1 MRNYGRSAL
10 APWHRKA
17 RSWLPPPLQIPAT
30 GTYRI
35 DPASSSV
42 SFTTRHLFGLGAV
55 KGTFGV
61 LSGEVTIADPVTAS
75 TAQAVIDAA
84 SFSGGHPQRDKDVK
98 SANFPHVQEHPHI
111 TFESSRL
118 AREADGWLMRGQ
130 LTVRGHSAPVELAVT
145 ESRGSGDG
153 LTLRGTTRI
162 DRYAFG
168 LTKKKGLAARFL
180 DLEITA
186 QATPG

>member
-1 MRNYGRSAL
+1 MAT
-10 APWHRKA
+10 ATV
-17 RSWLPPPLQIPAT
+17 QIPRT

-35 DPASSSV
+35 DPASSTV

-55 KGTFGV
+55 NGTFEV
-61 LSGEVTIADPVTAS
+61 LSGEMTIADPVTAS
-75 TAQAVIDAA
+75 TARAVIDAA

-98 SANFPHVQEHPHI
+98 SANFLHVQEHPHI
-111 TFESSRL
+111 MFESSNL
-118 AREADGWLMRGQ
+118 AQEGDGWVLHGQ

-145 ESRGSGDG
+145 ESRASGDG

-168 LTKKKGLAARFL
+168 LTAKKGLAARYL

-186 QATPG
+186 RAIPG

>member
-1 MRNYGRSAL
+1 MAT
-10 APWHRKA
+10 ATV
-17 RSWLPPPLQIPAT
+17 QIPAT

-35 DPASSSV
+35 DPSGSSV
-42 SFTTRHLFGLGAV
+42 SFTTRHLFGLGV
-55 KGTFGV
+55 VRGTFGV

-75 TAQAVIDAA
+75 TARAVIDAA

-98 SANFPHVQEHPHI
+98 SANFLHVQEHPHI
-111 TFESSRL
+111 RFESSEL
-118 AREADGWLMRGQ
+118 ARDGDGWVLRGQ
-130 LTVRGHSAPVELAVT
+130 LTVRGQAAPVELAVT
-145 ESRGSGDG
+145 ESRASGAG

-168 LTKKKGLAARFL
+168 LTKKKGLAARYL

-186 QATPG
+186 EAAPG

>member
-1 MRNYGRSAL
+1 
-10 APWHRKA
+10 
-17 RSWLPPPLQIPAT
+17 
-30 GTYRI
+30 
-35 DPASSSV
+35 
-42 SFTTRHLFGLGAV
+42 V

-98 SANFPHVQEHPHI
+98 SANFLHVQEHPHI
-111 TFESSRL
+111 TFESSQL
-118 AREADGWLMRGQ
+118 ARDGDGWVMRGQ
-130 LTVRGHSAPVELAVT
+130 LTVRGNAAPVELTVT
-145 ESRGSGDG
+145 ESRATGDG

-168 LTKKKGLAARFL
+168 RDALLVPYPGDQADPRSWCPQRPPAPFPACAA
-180 DLEITA
+180 A
-186 QATPG
+186 QPA

>member
-1 MRNYGRSAL
+1 MAT
-10 APWHRKA
+10 ATV
-17 RSWLPPPLQIPAT
+17 QIPAT

-42 SFTTRHLFGLGAV
+42 SFTTRHMFGLGAV

-75 TAQAVIDAA
+75 TARAVIDAA

-98 SANFPHVQEHPHI
+98 SANFLHVEEHPHI
-111 TFESSRL
+111 TFESSDL
-118 AREADGWLMRGQ
+118 AREGDAWLLHGQ
-130 LTVRGHSAPVELAVT
+130 LTVRGHSAPVALAVT
-145 ESRGSGDG
+145 ESRASGDG

-168 LTKKKGLAARFL
+168 LSKKKGLAARYL

-186 QATPG
+186 QASKHSPDARAANQRRR

>member
-1 MRNYGRSAL
+1 MATDTV
-10 APWHRKA
+10 
-17 RSWLPPPLQIPAT
+17 QIPGT

-42 SFTTRHLFGLGAV
+42 SFTTRHFFGLGAV
-55 KGTFGV
+55 KGSFEI

-75 TAQAVIDAA
+75 TARAVIDAA
-84 SFSGGHPQRDKDVK
+84 SFSTRHPQRDKDVK
-98 SANFPHVQEHPHI
+98 SANFLHVQEHPHI
-111 TFESSRL
+111 AFESSRL
-118 AREADGWLMRGQ
+118 AREGDGWVLRGQ
-130 LTVRGHSAPVELAVT
+130 LTVRGHSDPVDLTVT
-145 ESRGSGDG
+145 ESRASGDG

-168 LTKKKGLAARFL
+168 LTKKKGLAARYL

-186 QATPG
+186 HATRG

>member
-1 MRNYGRSAL
+1 MAT
-10 APWHRKA
+10 ATM
-17 RSWLPPPLQIPAT
+17 QIPAA
-30 GTYRI
+30 GTYQI
-35 DPASSSV
+35 DPAGSSV
-42 SFTTRHLFGLGAV
+42 SFTTRHMFGLGAV

-75 TAQAVIDAA
+75 TARAVIDAA

-98 SANFPHVQEHPHI
+98 SANFLHVQEHPHI
-111 TFESSRL
+111 TFESSEL
-118 AREADGWLMRGQ
+118 APDGDGWVLRGQ
-130 LTVRGHSAPVELAVT
+130 LTVRGHSAPVDLAVT
-145 ESRGSGDG
+145 ESRASGDV
-153 LTLRGTTRI
+153 LTLRATARI

-168 LTKKKGLAARFL
+168 LTKKKGMAAQYL